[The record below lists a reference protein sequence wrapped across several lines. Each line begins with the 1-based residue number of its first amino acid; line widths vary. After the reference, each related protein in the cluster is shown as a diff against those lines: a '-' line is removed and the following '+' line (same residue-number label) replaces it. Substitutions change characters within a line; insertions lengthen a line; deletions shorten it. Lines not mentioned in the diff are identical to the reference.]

1 MTVFTHFLAVCV
13 KRASAIS
20 DLFGSQIIR
29 RRFPVVYNKP
39 NQSWLRLFSR
49 TSLSG
54 SSELNVPYEDFP
66 RKRIFMGDVEV
77 FWMLRK
83 RYYILF
89 VARDED
95 GRVRKISLPV
105 QYVYGFVAAAL
116 VGAFTIVGLAGSYTR
131 MLLKTESFNQ
141 IRQERETL
149 RKNYKQMAE
158 VAHER
163 DVQVASLGALASEVT
178 AIYGLKPNKSGLGGK
193 QTTAAVAASATPN
206 TLALSDD
213 VNQQQ
218 VKLSL
223 DQFYSL
229 RAQALSGRVSR
240 ALEGGFDSGSTS
252 SLTDWTQVADAPSL
266 WPVEGRVTSTFGERE
281 DPFNGE
287 GAFHAGLDISA
298 PTGTVVRATGDGM
311 VDSAAAVNGY
321 GREVIVD
328 HGHGVHTVYGHLSGM
343 IVIAGQHVSRGQIIG
358 YVGQTGRSTG
368 PHLHYEVRINNV
380 PVNPHKYLRSTFAEM
395 EANNLPVSTPASVS
409 IKQGK

>member
-1 MTVFTHFLAVCV
+1 MF
-13 KRASAIS
+13 
-20 DLFGSQIIR
+20 
-29 RRFPVVYNKP
+29 
-39 NQSWLRLFSR
+39 
-49 TSLSG
+49 
-54 SSELNVPYEDFP
+54 
-66 RKRIFMGDVEV
+66 
-77 FWMLRK
+77 RK

-89 VARDED
+89 VAREED

-149 RKNYKQMAE
+149 RKNYAHMAE

-163 DVQVASLGALASEVT
+163 DIQVASLGALASEVT
-178 AIYGLKPNKSGLGGK
+178 AIYGLKQNKLAGGK
-193 QTTAAVAASATPN
+193 HAVAAAATPT

-223 DQFYSL
+223 EQFYNL
-229 RAQALSGRVSR
+229 RTQALSGRVSR
-240 ALEGGFDSGSTS
+240 ALEGGLTSGNAS
-252 SLTDWTQVADAPSL
+252 SLSDWTTIADAPSL
-266 WPVEGRVTSTFGERE
+266 WPVEGPVTSSFGERE

-287 GAFHAGLDISA
+287 GAFHAGVDISA
-298 PTGTVVRATGDGM
+298 PDGTPVRVTGDGVVTDM
-311 VDSAAAVNGY
+311 EMGSGY
-321 GREVIVD
+321 GKQIVVD
-328 HGHGVHTVYGHLSGM
+328 HGHNVHTVYGHLLS
-343 IVIAGQHVSRGQIIG
+343 IVALPGQHVTCGQVIG
-358 YVGQTGRSTG
+358 YVGRTGRSTG

-395 EANNLPVSTPASVS
+395 TANNTPAPAPTAAG
-409 IKQGK
+409 GK